1 MDKGIHPESG
11 IVLPLTL
18 SRHNAAVSRNANR
31 FRGGG
36 TVTFL
41 PKVEGNSLMGNQNL
55 MKFYHPDMPSQSRE
69 PHVVSKRKSQFVLPR
84 IGLKRDEFDFEENNI
99 HKRRKGVVTMGESRT
114 KATTVQLPT
123 TTEEDSFRSFNGF
136 PRRAT
141 TTATGKAHLIGPMN
155 KMDIIA
161 DYSKALQNGL
171 ISYNEYMKKLSVLSL
186 HKVPL
191 GKNVQRHF
199 QLVR

>member
-1 MDKGIHPESG
+1 MEKGIHPESG

-31 FRGGG
+31 FRGTGS
-36 TVTFL
+36 VTFL
-41 PKVEGNSLMGNQNL
+41 PKVEGNSLLGQHQGL
-55 MKFYHPDMPSQSRE
+55 LRFDHHDQGRE
-69 PHVVSKRKSQFVLPR
+69 PHNFAKRKTQLNLPR
-84 IGLKRDEFDFEENNI
+84 IGLKRDEDFEIDETNF
-99 HKRRKGVVTMGESRT
+99 HKRRRGVVTMNESRA
-114 KATTVQLPT
+114 KASTVQLPNT
-123 TTEEDSFRSFNGF
+123 IDDDSSRNFSGF

-191 GKNVQRHF
+191 GKSAQRQFH
-199 QLVR
+199 LVR